1 MSERSEFWSNRNRRI
16 AIAIA
21 VVAACALV
29 TAALVPL
36 EATSRPAN
44 QIPIE
49 EVGEGEAYQSPT
61 AAEWEEVPAVTV
73 PLTAAP
79 SGLPNAAD
87 ISIDHARVRVVHDD
101 DRVYVQVSWD
111 DATVDDEITHTRSFA
126 DGVALQFPTNASER
140 PAIAMGSSRSTV
152 NVWYWDAAEGT
163 EELLAGGQGSTTTFE
178 ESMVETS
185 VERED
190 GRWQAVFSRSLTA
203 DSPDRT
209 SIEMD
214 TDVDVAVAVWN
225 GSNMER
231 AGRKSTTEWYHLPFG
246 PGPAGPPFESILWAI
261 AGIAIVVVIA
271 VTVVAVRSRGE

>member
-1 MSERSEFWSNRNRRI
+1 MTTNQRRM
-16 AIAIA
+16 AAAVA
-21 VVAACALV
+21 VVAGLAILS
-29 TAALVPL
+29 AALVPM

-49 EVGEGEAYQSPT
+49 EVGDGTPYGSPT

-79 SGLPNAAD
+79 SGLPDAAD
-87 ISIDHARVRVVHDD
+87 TSVDRATVRVVHDD
-101 DRVYVQVSWD
+101 ERVYVRVAWD
-111 DATVDDEITHTRSFA
+111 DATVDDEITDSRTFA

-163 EELLAGGQGSTTTFE
+163 EELLAGGQGSTTAFE
-178 ESMVETS
+178 DPAVETA
-185 VERED
+185 VEHRD
-190 GRWQAVFSRSLTA
+190 GRWQVVFARSLTA
-203 DSPDRT
+203 DAPDRT

-214 TDVDVAVAVWN
+214 SDVDVAVAAWN

-231 AGRKSTTEWYHLPFG
+231 AGHKSTTEWYHLPFG
-246 PGPAGPPFESILWAI
+246 PGPSGAPFESILWAV
-261 AGIAIVVVIA
+261 AGIAIVVVVA
-271 VTVVAVRSRGE
+271 VTISAVRSRGG